1 MKTTLA
7 GAAALAILAV
17 AFGTPPDASAQ
28 PAGPPRTGIT
38 GGATGQGPSG
48 FQQGPT
54 AGSPDAATRGTAP
67 RSAMRG
73 SSSGTMRPA
82 KRTAQRQATAAR
94 PTDPRDRAYMDGGMV
109 GGTTGSPMG
118 SSLGSS
124 PGPGAGGVS
133 PSVGTTGGGTSS
145 LQQSPI
151 GGSSPNLG
159 ASGGVPARVGSPSS
173 TSGTGPGRT
182 GGVGSGNQPG
192 TGGTSQGR

>member
-28 PAGPPRTGIT
+28 PAGPPRTGT
-38 GGATGQGPSG
+38 VGGATGQGPSG
-48 FQQGPT
+48 FQQGPS
-54 AGSPDAATRGTAP
+54 AGSPDAATRGTTP
-67 RSAMRG
+67 RSTMRG
-73 SSSGTMRPA
+73 SSSSTMRPA
-82 KRTAQRQATAAR
+82 KRTAQRQAAGAR

-118 SSLGSS
+118 SST
-124 PGPGAGGVS
+124 GPGASGVN

-159 ASGGVPARVGSPSS
+159 ASGGVPAQVGSPSS
-173 TSGTGPGRT
+173 TGGTGPGRT